1 MHPMT
6 AVSYL
11 ICTTPRSGSWLLCD
25 ALAQTGVA
33 GIPQEYMLS
42 HAAFDEEWGKPTKS
56 NFSDFF
62 ARVRE
67 EATTAN
73 GVCGIKLHW
82 PQVQY
87 LLNVL
92 EVSSAGLFA
101 RLAGELP
108 GLVLIRL
115 RRTDKLRQALS
126 YHRALRQQQWWELAD
141 TPLAP
146 EPFSPDLDAVGQ
158 LRGLLETQE
167 REWDQF
173 FAATAQAPLELC
185 YEELVTDLSGQV
197 CRVLEALGCDPQQ
210 ARAAVVGISPRL
222 RRQSDD
228 RTELWVHQF
237 ISRRRSGLLSPAYVM
252 AGETSDAQDHG
263 DR

>member
-1 MHPMT
+1 MT

-33 GIPQEYMLS
+33 GIPQEYLLS
-42 HAAFDEEWGKPTKS
+42 HAAFDDEWGKPTKA
-56 NFSDFF
+56 NFGGFLS
-62 ARVRE
+62 RVRE

-82 PQVQY
+82 SQVQY

-92 EVSSAGLFA
+92 EVSPAGLFA
-101 RLAGELP
+101 RLADELP

-115 RRTDKLRQALS
+115 RRADKLRQALS
-126 YHRALRQQQWWELAD
+126 YHRALRQQQWWELAEVS
-141 TPLAP
+141 LAP
-146 EPFSPDLDAVGQ
+146 APFSPDLDEVGQ
-158 LRGLLETQE
+158 LHGLLEAHE

-173 FAATAQAPLELC
+173 CAATASASLELW
-185 YEELVTDLSGQV
+185 YEELITDLGGQV
-197 CRVLEALGCDPQQ
+197 CRVLHTLGCDPQQ
-210 ARAAVVGISPRL
+210 ARTAVAGISPRL
-222 RRQSDD
+222 RRQSDE

-237 ISRRRSGLLSPAYVM
+237 ISRRRSGLPLPAHVTD
-252 AGETSDAQDHG
+252 GESS
-263 DR
+263 